1 VDRRAVPRWPLGRL
15 VGSRPVRL
23 VIADD
28 HPLILE
34 GLVHLFETVPD
45 FEIVERCSRGDQALA
60 AVERHRPDV
69 LLLDIV
75 MPGLDG
81 LAVIRELRRRELP
94 TQVIVLTAALDE
106 RLALDAARLGVEG
119 IVLKEMAPRLLI
131 QCIRKVHGGER
142 WVETRSLQAAFER
155 ALAREAGMS
164 ELRASMTPREVEL
177 IRMVSD
183 GLRNREIASR
193 LHITVGTVKSH
204 LYNVYKKAG
213 VDNRVALR
221 RYAEEKGLI

>member
-1 VDRRAVPRWPLGRL
+1 MT
-15 VGSRPVRL
+15 VRL

-34 GLVHLFETVPD
+34 GLERLFETVPD

-69 LLLDIV
+69 LLLDIA

-81 LAVIRELRRRELP
+81 LDVIRELRHRHLP
-94 TQVIVLTAALDE
+94 TRVVLLTAALEE
-106 RLALDAARLGVEG
+106 RVALDVVRLGVEG
-119 IVLKEMAPRLLI
+119 VVLKEMAPRLLL

-142 WVETRSLQAAFER
+142 WVETRSLQAALDR
-155 ALAREAGMS
+155 ALQRETGLREVTAR
-164 ELRASMTPREVEL
+164 LTPRELEL
-177 IRMVSD
+177 VRMVSD
-183 GLRNREIASR
+183 GLRNKEIAAR
-193 LHITVGTVKSH
+193 LHLTEGTVKSH
-204 LYNVYKKAG
+204 LYNVYKKIG
-213 VDNRVALR
+213 VESRVGLR